1 MADIDKILDKMVDHV
16 IKFEE
21 IEFLDLVQFVWRRAW
36 ELNSAQDSSDEDPL
50 RYALK
55 ACLLERMA
63 EIWSSPPK
71 NIPTLA
77 PIWCKDVPAVTRHF
91 SVVDLSQAELWKDE
105 PCSEVFEKR
114 NIFAPKQFMF
124 FL

>member
-1 MADIDKILDKMVDHV
+1 MDSIEVVLERMVGNLIAYD
-16 IKFEE
+16 E
-21 IEFLDLVQFVWRRAW
+21 ISFLDDVQFIWRRSW
-36 ELNSAQDSSDEDPL
+36 SIENVQDPKDADPL

-71 NIPTLA
+71 NVKTSA
-77 PIWCKDVPAVTRHF
+77 PDWCKHVPAVKNEF
-91 SVVDLSQAELWKDE
+91 SVVRNEYRAIWAKDLAS
-105 PCSEVFEKR
+105 PVFQKR
-114 NIFAPKQFMF
+114 NIFAPKEFMF